1 MRILKFLGFALAVL
15 VLAAGGIAAYAA
27 ATQPDSFRVTRSLEM
42 AAPPEKI
49 YSILSDFR
57 RSPEWSPYE
66 KLDPDMKR
74 TLSGSATGKG
84 AVYAWDGDSNAG
96 AGRMEIAEATPA
108 QSITL
113 KLDFIRPFE
122 ASNTVEYKLQPK
134 GSATQVSWDMHGPM
148 PFVSKV
154 MCVFVDLD
162 KMIGKDFE
170 TGLAN
175 LKALVES

>member
-1 MRILKFLGFALAVL
+1 MLKILGIVFGVIVL
-15 VLAAGGIAAYAA
+15 VVAGVATYAA
-27 ATQPDSFRVTRSLEM
+27 ATQPDTFRVSRSLDIS
-42 AAPPEKI
+42 APPEKI
-49 YSILSDFR
+49 YSILSDFH

-74 TLSGSATGKG
+74 THSGAASGKG

-96 AGRMEIAEATPA
+96 AGRMEIVEATPG
-108 QSITL
+108 QSVTL
-113 KLDFIRPFE
+113 KLDFTRPFE
-122 ASNTVEYKLQPK
+122 ARNFVEYKLQPK

-148 PFVSKV
+148 PFISKV

-162 KMIGKDFE
+162 TMIGKDFE

-175 LKALVES
+175 LKTLAEK

>member
-1 MRILKFLGFALAVL
+1 MLKILGIVLGVIVL
-15 VLAAGGIAAYAA
+15 VVAGVAAYAA
-27 ATQPDSFRVTRSLEM
+27 VTQPDTFRVSRSLDIS
-42 AAPPEKI
+42 APPEKI
-49 YSILSDFR
+49 YSILSDFH

-74 TLSGSATGKG
+74 THSGAASGKG

-96 AGRMEIAEATPA
+96 AGRMEIVEATPG
-108 QSITL
+108 QSVTL
-113 KLDFIRPFE
+113 KLDFTRPFE
-122 ASNTVEYKLQPK
+122 ATNFVEYKLQPK

-148 PFVSKV
+148 PFISKV

-162 KMIGKDFE
+162 TMIGKDFE

-175 LKALVES
+175 LKTLAEK

>member
-1 MRILKFLGFALAVL
+1 MLKLLAIVLGVVVLGLA
-15 VLAAGGIAAYAA
+15 GIAAYAA
-27 ATQPDSFRVTRSLEM
+27 ATQPDTFRVTRSLEM
-42 AAPPEKI
+42 SAPAEKI

-74 TLSGSATGKG
+74 TLSGAATGKG

-134 GSATQVSWDMHGPM
+134 GNSTQVSWDMHGPM
-148 PFVSKV
+148 PFISKV

-162 KMIGKDFE
+162 KMVGKDFE

-175 LKALVES
+175 LKTLAEK